1 MTLFVCLDNAN
12 GMRFNHRRQ
21 SRDAAVVRD
30 ICAMVGGGRLLLR
43 PGSEVLFSAA
53 PVRLTVCNAPL
64 DAAQDGDCCFL
75 ETPPS
80 VDGMSKIATLIVYRW
95 NRDYPADVFFPSDAW
110 QEFRLEHTTDFPG
123 TSHDKITKEVY
134 VR

>member
-1 MTLFVCLDNAN
+1 MTLFVCLDNAG

-21 SRDAAVVRD
+21 SRDAAVLRD

-43 PGSEVLFSAA
+43 PDSEALFSAA
-53 PVRLTVCNAPL
+53 PVRLTVCDAPL

-80 VDGMSKIATLIVYRW
+80 ADDMSKIATLIVYRW
-95 NRDYPADVFFPSDAW
+95 NRDYPADVFFPSDACRGL
-110 QEFRLEHTTDFPG
+110 RLEHTADFPG

>member
-1 MTLFVCLDNAN
+1 MTLFVCLDNAG

-21 SRDAAVVRD
+21 SRDAAVLRD
-30 ICAMVGGGRLLLR
+30 ICTMVGGGRLLLR
-43 PGSEVLFSAA
+43 PDSEALFSAA
-53 PVRLTVCNAPL
+53 PVRLIVCDAPL

-75 ETPPS
+75 ETPLS
-80 VDGMSKIATLIVYRW
+80 VGGMSKIATLIVYRW

-110 QEFRLEHTTDFPG
+110 RGFRLEHTADFPG